1 MSTAGPSDLFGDTA
15 PDRSEALI
23 EALVEDFHDRL
34 RRGENPDLYSYQE
47 AYPHLAVPLEE
58 RLLAVE
64 RLHELAAYPTGPSPA
79 EEPSAEPLPSSLGR
93 YELRRVLGR
102 GATAIVYE
110 AYDTQ
115 LRRPVALKVL
125 RTDLTDSPNI
135 VRRFTRDARLA
146 ARLRHSHIVPMHV
159 AGIADG
165 RPYIDMELVD
175 GVSLEQHLQNRPGR
189 PWDARAAAQLISKMA
204 LALAHAHRQGI
215 LHRDVKPSNI
225 LIDSHGEPQLTD
237 FGLARELAGATALT
251 ALGDILGT
259 PAYMSPE
266 QASGQAHRADARSDV
281 YSLGVIFY
289 RLLTGRLPFPNVM
302 PLELLACT
310 ARGDVPPI
318 RRSNPV
324 VPRDLETICLRA
336 LEREADDRF
345 RTAQELSSPL
355 RSIVIAICTNRIR
368 RLG

>member
-15 PDRSEALI
+15 PDRSESLI

-34 RRGENPDLYSYQE
+34 RRGENPDLYSYQQ

-64 RLHELAAYPTGPSPA
+64 RLHELADDRNGPCPA
-79 EEPSAEPLPSSLGR
+79 DEPSAEPLPSSLGR

-115 LRRPVALKVL
+115 LRRSVALKVL

-135 VRRFTRDARLA
+135 ARRFTRDARLA
-146 ARLRHSHIVPMHV
+146 ARLRHSHIVPMHE
-159 AGIADG
+159 AGVADG

-175 GVSLEQHLQNRPGR
+175 GLSLEQHLQNRPGR
-189 PWDARAAAQLISKMA
+189 PWDARAAAQLISKIA

-251 ALGDILGT
+251 AHGDILGT

-266 QASGQAHRADARSDV
+266 QASGQAHRADCAA
-281 YSLGVIFY
+281 
-289 RLLTGRLPFPNVM
+289 T
-302 PLELLACT
+302 CT
-310 ARGDVPPI
+310 A
-318 RRSNPV
+318 S
-324 VPRDLETICLRA
+324 A
-336 LEREADDRF
+336 
-345 RTAQELSSPL
+345 
-355 RSIVIAICTNRIR
+355 
-368 RLG
+368 

>member
-189 PWDARAAAQLISKMA
+189 PWDVRAAAQLVWKMA
-204 LALAHAHRQGI
+204 LALAHHQGI

-225 LIDSHGEPQLTD
+225 LIDSHGEPQLAD